1 MKKSII
7 TLWAL
12 CLSTLLY
19 AQHNSFNEVT
29 AQLEKNGDF
38 YMYLST
44 QEAVSSLNKQITLIK
59 KTLLELPNVNSGNS
73 AKIDK
78 GFNLFTK
85 LVNESGINDISGV
98 GISAKKA
105 DNGLYK
111 NILFIHHYPTN
122 NSGKLWSMFGQKA
135 HPLEELK
142 LLPADTVLACFNDI
156 DAGGTWKWIHS
167 AVMNS
172 QIPELQQG
180 LSQFLSGAKRNGV
193 DIPNLINS
201 INGGAGIIITMD
213 EQTQITVPVG
223 GRKSTQIP
231 EPSIVILIK
240 VKDETIFKLIQEK
253 TMQGA
258 DANSHFAKREDSKG
272 RKNLVFKMGIPFI
285 PGPAVASQTKNY
297 LIIASSMKAVD
308 KIFAVRAGEQK
319 ALVATQGFKELSKGI
334 PLNGNGFQYISPR
347 LKGIISDIQKDVLA
361 DNGETSEDLAML
373 QKIFADSQ
381 QNSGFFSTYSLLKN
395 GMITKSKSSI
405 NTSTML
411 LSQLVIAPVGIMSAM
426 LLPAL
431 SSARESARKISCT
444 NNLKQIGLAIRMYS
458 SEHGD
463 KFPAKDGAVGLDQLR
478 SSGLLIL
485 PKVYVCPSTD
495 TEPAKK
501 GVALTEDTVS
511 YVYFGGFSEEDSVNI
526 PLAFDK
532 PGNHDKYV
540 NILFL
545 DGHVKGYAGSNFNTC
560 KDVVQFLLKNNQYTQ
575 REAKLLMRKAAS
587 ADRRLNR

>member
-1 MKKSII
+1 MKKII
-7 TLWAL
+7 VAFWVL

-19 AQHNSFNEVT
+19 SQKNSFNEVT

-44 QEAVSSLNKQITLIK
+44 QKAVSSLKKQITVIK
-59 KTLLELPNVNSGNS
+59 KTLLELPNVGNENRS
-73 AKIDK
+73 KIDK

-85 LVNESGINDISGV
+85 LINESGINDISGV

-122 NSGKLWSMFGQKA
+122 NSGKLWSIFGQKA
-135 HPLEELK
+135 HSLEELK
-142 LLPADTVLACFNDI
+142 LLPSDTVLACFNDI
-156 DAGGTWKWIHS
+156 DADGTWKWIHS
-167 AVMNS
+167 AIMNS

-180 LSQFLSGAKRNGV
+180 LSQFLSGAKKNGV
-193 DIPNLINS
+193 DIPALINS
-201 INGGAGIIITMD
+201 VNGGAGIIITMD
-213 EQTQITVPVG
+213 KQSQITIPVG
-223 GRKSTQIP
+223 DSKSTQIP

-258 DANSHFAKREDSKG
+258 DVNSHFAKREDSKG

-285 PGPAVASQTKNY
+285 PGPAVAVQSDKY

-308 KIFAVRAGEQK
+308 KIFAVRTGKQK
-319 ALVATQGFKELSKGI
+319 ALIATQDFKELSKGI
-334 PLNGNGFQYISPR
+334 PLSGNGFQYISPR
-347 LKGIISDIQKDVLA
+347 LKGIINNIQKSVLA
-361 DNGETSEDLAML
+361 DDEETSENLAMI

-395 GMITKSKSSI
+395 GIITKSNSSI

-431 SSARESARKISCT
+431 STARESARKISCT

-458 SEHGD
+458 SEND
-463 KFPAKDGAVGLDQLR
+463 EKFPSKDGAAGLDQLR
-478 SSGLLIL
+478 SSGFLTY
-485 PKVYVCPSTD
+485 PKIYVCPSTD
-495 TEPAKK
+495 TKPANK
-501 GVALTEDTVS
+501 GEALTEDTVS
-511 YVYFGGFSEEDSVNI
+511 YVYFGGFSEDASIDI

-532 PGNHDKYV
+532 PGNHDEYV
-540 NILFL
+540 NILFI

-560 KDVVQFLLKNNQYTQ
+560 KDVVQFLLKQNQYTQ
-575 REAKLLMRKAAS
+575 KEAKLLMKKAKE
-587 ADRRLNR
+587 ADKRLNR